1 MSFSSNLS
9 FALIRKWTEFLFKK
23 WTWARNQLKNY
34 SPVTHVG
41 VKQSDRSRLR
51 NTHKPERKNEGKASS
66 RFEIYTL
73 KQFFAGCSV
82 EDDKLGGG
90 GEGGE
95 SGRCSRSCPIQ
106 VILFSTNLYWSPLMC
121 LILMCSNGVDGFS
134 LNNPGCKENHFYT
147 LPFGQA
153 EASIY

>member
-1 MSFSSNLS
+1 MSFSSNLTS
-9 FALIRKWTEFLFKK
+9 ALIRTWTEFLFKK

-34 SPVTHVG
+34 SPVTHVE

-73 KQFFAGCSV
+73 KQFFAGCSL

-90 GEGGE
+90 GGGGGGGWVE
-95 SGRCSRSCPIQ
+95 DVLTLWSHPASDAFFNRS
-106 VILFSTNLYWSPLMC
+106 
-121 LILMCSNGVDGFS
+121 LMCSFQWCRQIFPKLPVS
-134 LNNPGCKENHFYT
+134 KVEKPGKRKNDQ
-147 LPFGQA
+147 L
-153 EASIY
+153 

>member
-1 MSFSSNLS
+1 MSFSSNLTS
-9 FALIRKWTEFLFKK
+9 ALIRKWTEFLFKK

-41 VKQSDRSRLR
+41 GKQSDRSRLR

-73 KQFFAGCSV
+73 KQFFAGCSL

-90 GEGGE
+90 GEGRVGDVHEVVPPSSDSFFNRSLLE
-95 SGRCSRSCPIQ
+95 SPRGPHFN
-106 VILFSTNLYWSPLMC
+106 VFFPVVSTDFPLVTHVKSWKKQQ
-121 LILMCSNGVDGFS
+121 L
-134 LNNPGCKENHFYT
+134 
-147 LPFGQA
+147 
-153 EASIY
+153 

>member
-34 SPVTHVG
+34 SPVTHVE

-66 RFEIYTL
+66 RFEINTL
-73 KQFFAGCSV
+73 KQFFACCSL

-90 GEGGE
+90 RREGRVGDVHEVVPPSSDSFFNRSLLE
-95 SGRCSRSCPIQ
+95 SPHVPHFNVSS
-106 VILFSTNLYWSPLMC
+106 S
-121 LILMCSNGVDGFS
+121 VDGFS
-134 LNNPGCKENHFYT
+134 LSNPCQKLKKATT
-147 LPFGQA
+147 L
-153 EASIY
+153 SK